1 MSITYNLNT
10 RVFLTINDDSSI
22 TIGELAGDRE
32 EVQLT
37 PEETASMIEYLIEH
51 NLYDPWMV

>member
-1 MSITYNLNT
+1 MITYNLND
-10 RVFLTINDDSSI
+10 RVFLTIKDDDSI

-32 EVQLT
+32 EVILT
-37 PEETASMIEYLIEH
+37 PEETKSMIEMLIDH